1 MNVFD
6 LQAKIGLNKDDYE
19 KGIKSAGESLKSL
32 AGGVASGIKNIAKIT
47 AAGIGAAATGIGAIT
62 KQAVE
67 SYANYEQLVGGVE
80 TLFKDSAGIVQK
92 YADEAYKTAGLSANE
107 YMETVTSFSASLL
120 QSLNGDTAAAA
131 EKANMAIIDM
141 SDNANKMGTSME
153 AIQNAYNGFAKQNFT
168 MLDNLKLG
176 YGGTA
181 AEMERLMTDA
191 EKIDSS
197 FTASRD
203 ASGKLTM
210 SYAEI
215 VDAIHIVQTNM
226 DITGTTAR
234 EAATTIAGSV
244 SMVKAS
250 WENLVTGV
258 ADDTQNF
265 DSLISNFVDSI
276 DTAAGNILPRV
287 EVALTGVGKLVERV
301 VPQLLDR
308 IPKMLGNL
316 LPNLTKSAVNL
327 VSALGK
333 ALVKNTGTLLKS
345 VRSMLASIG
354 ASISNDSSFGA
365 GFVEVVESLAKYVP
379 DILEFFNIIAFK
391 IIRSMADGM
400 GNSGSDIINALLDG
414 IAEAADNVTELVR
427 VLGNAIKT
435 ALAKIDLSE
444 SAGEMINSIVGAIA
458 TGGEQ
463 LMVIALQIVNILADT
478 ISENSDTIFANVS
491 YLMQEFM
498 QIIAEYLP
506 DIMDAGFK
514 VLTAIGEGILEN
526 APELIDTAIF
536 VVEFLGDYLTQNA
549 PLMASKLADLVGKI
563 AVMLTDPET
572 IGKMVDVAIVLINTL
587 ADSLIA
593 TLPVFLEYAPQIIEN
608 LSTALQENTPK
619 LLDAAWSIIKE
630 LTNAI
635 LVNLPEIIE
644 SGKSIID
651 SIGTGMMS
659 VLMSIGDIYK
669 KMMDTAKEKRKEGE
683 QELIR
688 VGSEIIE
695 NIIEGIENLKADV
708 TAKAAELMALVVT
721 TMTDKIEEFKKGFT
735 ELVEEAKTWGKDIID
750 NFIGGIKQKWE
761 NLKGTVSDVAQTVKD
776 FLGFSEP
783 KSGPLSNF
791 HTYAP
796 DMMDL
801 YAKGIKDNTNK
812 VTAQLESSLSDVKGA
827 FDVNSTESNS
837 AAVYG
842 GGNVYNITVTAGT
855 VSSDYDA
862 RRAAQIMSE
871 ELSSL
876 KSMQSMAVGG

>member
-80 TLFKDSAGIVQK
+80 TLFGTGGRSLEEYAESMGKSVDEVQDK
-92 YADEAYKTAGLSANE
+92 YNALMQSQEAVMAHANEAYKTAGLSAND

-120 QSLNGDTAAAA
+120 QSLGGDTVKAA
-131 EKANMAIIDM
+131 EYADRAIIDM

-153 AIQNAYNGFAKQNFT
+153 AIQNAYSGFAKANYT

-176 YGGTA
+176 YGGTGEEMKRLIADA
-181 AEMERLMTDA
+181 AGMTKEMNDLGV
-191 EKIDSS
+191 S
-197 FTASRD
+197 
-203 ASGKLTM
+203 
-210 SYAEI
+210 
-215 VDAIHIVQTNM
+215 VDATDMSFGNIVNAISVMQKHL
-226 DITGTTAR
+226 DIAGTTQK
-234 EAATTIAGSV
+234 EAASTISGSL
-244 SMVKAS
+244 SMMQGA
-250 WENLVTGV
+250 WQNLITGV

-265 DSLISNFVDSI
+265 DSLIVNFVDSI
-276 DTAAGNILPRV
+276 DIVAGNILPRI

-327 VSALGK
+327 LSALGK

-365 GFVEVVESLAKYVP
+365 GFIEVVESLAKYVP

-391 IIRSMADGM
+391 IIKSMADGM

-563 AVMLTDPET
+563 AVMLTEPET

-688 VGSEIIE
+688 VGSEIVE
-695 NIIEGIENLKADV
+695 NIIEGIEKLRASV
-708 TAKAAELMALVVT
+708 TAKAAELMALVVS
-721 TMTDKIEEFKKGFT
+721 TMTEKIEEFKKDSKNLLKKLRHG
-735 ELVEEAKTWGKDIID
+735 AKT
-750 NFIGGIKQKWE
+750 
-761 NLKGTVSDVAQTVKD
+761 
-776 FLGFSEP
+776 
-783 KSGPLSNF
+783 
-791 HTYAP
+791 
-796 DMMDL
+796 
-801 YAKGIKDNTNK
+801 
-812 VTAQLESSLSDVKGA
+812 
-827 FDVNSTESNS
+827 
-837 AAVYG
+837 
-842 GGNVYNITVTAGT
+842 
-855 VSSDYDA
+855 
-862 RRAAQIMSE
+862 
-871 ELSSL
+871 
-876 KSMQSMAVGG
+876 